1 LALSPEDHAQLAEVL
16 RAMPMP
22 VGDVYDAERD
32 PQSVHAGI
40 IRYNLNTAG

>member
-1 LALSPEDHAQLAEVL
+1 
-16 RAMPMP
+16 MPMP

-40 IRYNLNTAG
+40 IRYNLNTAS